1 LDVYGE
7 YLSTARE
14 ALLCDLFAELTGAA
28 KVGRD
33 DNFFHLGGS
42 SFGAIKLIA
51 RINKSFAC
59 NLTIRT
65 FFEQPTIR
73 QLADAILRTEQERCL
88 NKAAPLI
95 LEKAAKPHAVDWRGR
110 ENNALSPLSIRGAA
124 FIYKRGYKRG
134 SLYLPVVFLFPGIGG
149 DSPQLAGFRNS
160 LSGCVH
166 LAVASLLKRRSDF
179 FDPTIVAFLGLI
191 DTPLGRV
198 MRRSRIIPWKAI
210 SRYIQTLRSKRSI
223 QDVLAVIYES
233 FVSGL

>member
-1 LDVYGE
+1 MPGD
-7 YLSTARE
+7 ARE

-59 NLTIRT
+59 DLTIRT

-73 QLADAILRTEQERCL
+73 QLADAILRREQERCL
-88 NKAAPLI
+88 NKSAPLI
-95 LEKAAKPHAVDWRGR
+95 DKGG
-110 ENNALSPLSIRGAA
+110 NA
-124 FIYKRGYKRG
+124 
-134 SLYLPVVFLFPGIGG
+134 LPVVFLFPGIGG

-166 LAVASLLKRRSDF
+166 FATINYPELDEMTASAFDFNAIVDARINQIRAAGCVAFETAQRLLRSHYR
-179 FDPTIVAFLGLI
+179 VAFLGLI

-198 MRRSRIIPWKAI
+198 MRRSRIIHGRQFQDIYRPCDPNA
-210 SRYIQTLRSKRSI
+210 LSKT
-223 QDVLAVIYES
+223 
-233 FVSGL
+233 F